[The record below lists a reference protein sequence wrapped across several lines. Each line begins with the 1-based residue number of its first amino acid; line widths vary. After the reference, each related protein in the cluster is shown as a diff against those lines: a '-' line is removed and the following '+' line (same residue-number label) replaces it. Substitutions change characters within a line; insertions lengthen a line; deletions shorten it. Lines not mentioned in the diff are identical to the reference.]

1 MQSASAT
8 TRAAGRAALSWNRG
22 PMVGPSPS
30 PSRSTEWPQDNSPA
44 CWTATSWWATGRSSG
59 APLLRLGPM
68 KAEEIRNR
76 YLKFFEERDHMIV
89 PSASLVP
96 SVHDPSVLLTTAG
109 MQPFKPAFLGQED
122 PPAPRVADV
131 QRCFRTTDIEEV
143 GNTARHLT
151 CFEMLGNWS
160 FGDYFKEESIPWG
173 WELSVEG
180 FGFDP
185 EQIYV
190 SVFEGDDELGLGPDE
205 EAIEIWRSIGVPEKR
220 IVRLPRSENFWQA
233 GPTGPCG
240 PCSEMYLDR
249 GVEFGR
255 PDDLPGDDTDRFVEY
270 WNHVFMTYDLAEDGT
285 LTELPMKNIDTG
297 MGLERMAAI
306 LQDVESVFD
315 TDLLCPLVD
324 LAEELSGRS
333 YDEGASVTRAMR
345 ILADHSR
352 GTAQLIAEGIVPSN
366 EDRGYVLRR
375 IMRRAIQQ
383 GRSIGLESP
392 FMDRF
397 TDRALHLLGP
407 TYPELAAERDTV
419 TRWVVNEEESFGH
432 TLDRGTQMLKEL
444 IAQANEQKSSWVD
457 AADAFRLHDTYG
469 FPYNLTKELLAE
481 EGLSVDDQG
490 FEELM
495 EEQRERARVGM
506 ATAHGSEDHHSA
518 VLAFASKAP
527 PSRFV
532 GYEKLR
538 AETSVLAL
546 EGENG
551 RALAKL
557 EESPF
562 YAEGGGQ
569 VADSGEVR
577 WDGGS
582 ARVAD
587 VYRLGDDQTLE
598 IEGAGDLSEGTRVEA
613 EVDHV
618 SRFATMRN
626 HTATHLL
633 HAALRDRLGSHVRQ
647 AGSAVRPDKLR
658 FDFNHGAPLST
669 EEMREITDQVND
681 WIKESHP
688 VRALEMSRV
697 EAEKLGAMALFGEK
711 YGDWVR
717 VVEVEEV
724 SRELCGG
731 THVPN
736 TATIGI
742 FAIVS
747 EGSSAANVRRV
758 EALTGPAA
766 IDWFRGRSEQLAQ
779 VGDLLGSAQ
788 DPVAG
793 ARRAKEQ
800 MELLQKSAKEAGSQ
814 DLSKQ
819 AEDLAAEATEVG
831 GISVMVGTGEG
842 ADQRALLDLA
852 DRVKS
857 RAGDAAVVLGGAED
871 TKVALVAS
879 FSPAAIE
886 RGLSAAEIIREA
898 AAVVGGGGGGRDNVA
913 QAGGRDAA

>member
-1 MQSASAT
+1 VNA
-8 TRAAGRAALSWNRG
+8 
-22 PMVGPSPS
+22 
-30 PSRSTEWPQDNSPA
+30 D
-44 CWTATSWWATGRSSG
+44 
-59 APLLRLGPM
+59 
-68 KAEEIRNR
+68 EIRKT
-76 YLKFFEERDHMIV
+76 YLSFFEERGHKIV

-109 MQPFKPAFLGQED
+109 MQPFKPYFLGREK

-143 GNTARHLT
+143 GKTARHLT

-160 FGDYFKEESIPWG
+160 FGDYFKEQSIPWG
-173 WELSVEG
+173 WELSIEG

-185 EQIYV
+185 EQV
-190 SVFEGDDELGLGPDE
+190 WVTVFEGDEELGLGPDE
-205 EAIEIWRSIGVPEKR
+205 EAIEIWRNVGVPEAR
-220 IVRLPRSENFWQA
+220 IVRLPRAENFWQA
-233 GPTGPCG
+233 GPAGPCG
-240 PCSEMYLDR
+240 PCSELYLDR
-249 GVEFGR
+249 GEEFGR
-255 PDDLPGDDTDRFVEY
+255 PDELPGDDTDRFVEY

-306 LQDVESVFD
+306 LQGVESVFD
-315 TDLLCPLVD
+315 TDLLRPLVD

-333 YDEGASVTRAMR
+333 YDEGAPVTRAMR

-392 FMDRF
+392 FMERF
-397 TDRALHLLGP
+397 TDRALDLLEP

-419 TRWVVNEEESFGH
+419 VRWVRDEEESFGR
-432 TLDRGTQMLKEL
+432 TLDRGTEMLREL
-444 IAQANEQKSSWVD
+444 IERAKEQETSWVD

-469 FPYNLTKELLAE
+469 FPYDLTKELLAE
-481 EGLSVDDQG
+481 EGLAVDDQG

-495 EEQRERARVGM
+495 DEQRERARMGL
-506 ATAHGSEDHHSA
+506 ATAHGSEEHHGK
-518 VLAFASKAP
+518 VLTFAAEAP

-538 AETSVLAL
+538 AETSLLAVQ
-546 EGENG
+546 GDDG

-582 ARVAD
+582 AKVAD
-587 VYRLGDDQTLE
+587 VYRLGDDQAIELDGADGLE
-598 IEGAGDLSEGTRVEA
+598 PGTRVEA
-613 EVDHV
+613 QVDHV

-633 HAALRDRLGSHVRQ
+633 HAALRDRLGTHVRQ

-658 FDFNHGAPLST
+658 FDFTHGAALSS
-669 EEMREITDQVND
+669 EEMRAISDQVNE

-688 VRALEMSRV
+688 VRALEMSRE
-697 EAEKLGAMALFGEK
+697 EAERLGAMALFGEK

-747 EGSSAANVRRV
+747 EGSSAANVRRI

-766 IDWFRGRSEQLAQ
+766 IDWFRRRSRELSE
-779 VGDLLGSAQ
+779 VGALFGADQ

-800 MELLQKSAKEAGSQ
+800 LGELERSAKKAGSE

-819 AEDLAAEATEVG
+819 AEELATGAQEID
-831 GISVMVGTGEG
+831 GISVLVGTGEG
-842 ADQRALLDLA
+842 ADQRSLLDLA
-852 DRVKS
+852 DRIKS

-871 TKVALVAS
+871 SKVALVAS
-879 FSPAAIE
+879 FSPAAVE
-886 RGLSAAEIIREA
+886 RGLSAAEVIREA
-898 AAVVGGGGGGRDNVA
+898 AAIVGGGGGGRDNVA
-913 QAGGRDAA
+913 QAGGRDAGKLDEALTAARKAIEAKLGA